1 MSLWRKG
8 NPHTLFLGI
17 ETDAATVEN
26 SREGTKIFKN
36 ETALKLSDSNLGYIP
51 DEIQNTNLKEY
62 MHPYAHFSIIYN
74 SQVMEV
80 TRVPINRQ
88 VDKKMVVH

>member
-1 MSLWRKG
+1 MCTVGG
-8 NPHTLFLGI
+8 NA
-17 ETDAATVEN
+17 DWCSYVEN
-26 SREGTKIFKN
+26 SMEFPPNIKN
-36 ETALKLSDSNLGYIP
+36 ETALQPSDCTSGNISE
-51 DEIQNTNLKEY
+51 EIQNTNLKEY

-74 SQVMEV
+74 SQVIEV